1 MTQFGEAVTADVMA
15 RVVAY
20 RKARKLSA
28 AALAEGCTAAGHPI
42 SRAVLAGL
50 ENGRRVTL
58 NLADVLAFAHV
69 LEVPV
74 LELIYGVDALD
85 RPSPLA
91 LPVGAERAQADLL
104 LHADGTWGD
113 WSTTLT
119 ALREVVSY
127 EADLVTMYESL
138 GAERR
143 SPDPQADRQHRELV
157 RTTLRQVAAPTVQR
171 RWALL
176 LRQCSTPP
184 IPPDVRKAYE
194 FAGFHEVLRVFE
206 RAEAGEDPDRWTQD
220 YEAAMDAVWGREE
233 D

>member
-1 MTQFGEAVTADVMA
+1 M
-15 RVVAY
+15 
-20 RKARKLSA
+20 
-28 AALAEGCTAAGHPI
+28 
-42 SRAVLAGL
+42 
-50 ENGRRVTL
+50 
-58 NLADVLAFAHV
+58 
-69 LEVPV
+69 
-74 LELIYGVDALD
+74 
-85 RPSPLA
+85 
-91 LPVGAERAQADLL
+91 
-104 LHADGTWGD
+104 
-113 WSTTLT
+113 T

-127 EADLVTMYESL
+127 EADLVAMYESL

-171 RWALL
+171 RWQLL
-176 LRQCSTPP
+176 LRQCSMPP

-220 YEAAMDAVWGREE
+220 YEAAMDAVWGREG